1 MGRSSNE
8 EAQRT
13 RQRIVETASDLFR
26 SKGADHVSLADLTA
40 ALGLTTGAFY
50 RHFAS
55 KEALLAE
62 TYQLAFDRAGQRWQ
76 DQTTRDKHDQES
88 LRGSLL
94 RYYLR
99 PNPQGRCPMIAFAED
114 ASRAPKEADLRKA
127 YARQS
132 VMPAASTAAIASR
145 TKASSSLWTP
155 AARPVRA
162 TSAKQSINSCGGM
175 RGKRLA
181 SVPKVENLNAATP
194 ASACSAMRA
203 GPSSGAIVP

>member
-127 YARQS
+127 YARGAEDLFRLF
-132 VMPAASTAAIASR
+132 MGASTPDNGPD
-145 TKASSSLWTP
+145 TKAMLLF
-155 AARPVRA
+155 AAMVGARRLEEA
-162 TSAKQSINSCGGM
+162 AGG
-175 RGKRLA
+175 A
-181 SVPKVENLNAATP
+181 PWVEDIRKAVLDAAT
-194 ASACSAMRA
+194 AA
-203 GPSSGAIVP
+203 